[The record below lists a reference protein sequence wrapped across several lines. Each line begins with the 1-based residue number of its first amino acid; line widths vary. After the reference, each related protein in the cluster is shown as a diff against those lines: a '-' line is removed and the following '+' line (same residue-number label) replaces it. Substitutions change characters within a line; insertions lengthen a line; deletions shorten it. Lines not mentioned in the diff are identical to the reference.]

1 MVADTPAGA
10 TSARLLTLNL
20 WGWGEDWAERRR
32 RLMAG
37 IAWFRPDLLTF
48 QEAVRTDDAD
58 EVRALLGDGYDVAH
72 QTSRGDDG
80 VGITTASRW
89 PIGTVTEVDLHVTPR
104 TEDFACTTLVTEVL
118 APEPLGRIWLAN
130 HLPSWEPDFE
140 HERCLQAVV
149 AARELDR
156 LADERPGHVVV
167 AGDLD
172 AEPDAASIR
181 FWTGRQPLDGWSVCY
196 RDAWESA
203 GPGEPS
209 DTFSPANPYG
219 ADWDWPF
226 RRIDY
231 VLVRC
236 SRHGGP
242 TLTVNDC
249 RRVFDGVDDVVS
261 DHYGVLADLGLP
273 PSR

>member
-1 MVADTPAGA
+1 VAADTPTRAS
-10 TSARLLTLNL
+10 SARLLTLNM
-20 WGWGEDWAERRR
+20 WGWGDDWTVRRR
-32 RLMAG
+32 RLAAG
-37 IAWFRPDLLTF
+37 VAWLRPDLLTF
-48 QEAVRTDDAD
+48 QEAVRTDAAD
-58 EVRALLGDGYDVAH
+58 EVRAVVGDGYWVAH
-72 QTSRGDDG
+72 QGSRGDDG
-80 VGITTASRW
+80 VGVTTASRW
-89 PIGTVTEVDLHVTPR
+89 PVGQVLEVDLHVTER
-104 TEDFACTTLVTEVL
+104 TEEFACTTLVTEIL

-130 HLPSWEPDFE
+130 HLPSWEPDLE
-140 HERCLQAVV
+140 HERCLQALA

-172 AEPDAASIR
+172 ADPESTSMR

-203 GPGEPS
+203 RPGEPG
-209 DTFSPANPYG
+209 DTFSPANPYSS
-219 ADWDWPF
+219 DWDWPF

-236 SRHGGP
+236 ARHGGP
-242 TLTVNDC
+242 TLKVRQC
-249 RRVFDGVDDVVS
+249 RRVFDGTDEAVS

-273 PSR
+273 PAL